1 MKDCCDS
8 WHLGSE
14 IKQIKYLKLL
24 KCLQK
29 LFWAKFLNIKI
40 ELSTKT
46 PSGEPDKTKL
56 ESCRQFI

>member
-24 KCLQK
+24 KINFQTLGK
-29 LFWAKFLNIKI
+29 MFKFKN
-40 ELSTKT
+40 
-46 PSGEPDKTKL
+46 
-56 ESCRQFI
+56 